1 MLLIYSVYARFV
13 FHKNTT
19 PSLTHGGG
27 VSRFSSFD
35 NYTQLANNISFLLF
49 IVFVEMPLSAFRI
62 SYSLSAPGT
71 LFSLSDIGR
80 PADGR
85 CGLLIHL
92 DSRRKK
98 DEYNEKENVRRTG

>member
-1 MLLIYSVYARFV
+1 MLLIYSVYARFI

-27 VSRFSSFD
+27 VSRFSSFN
-35 NYTQLANNISFLLF
+35 NYSQLTNNISFLLF
-49 IVFVEMPLSAFRI
+49 IVFVEMPLSAFRVP
-62 SYSLSAPGT
+62 YSLSAPGT
-71 LFSLSDIGR
+71 LFSLGDIWR

-92 DSRRKK
+92 DLRRKK